1 MIMIGAGTGL
11 ARFRGFLQ
19 ERAAQRA
26 GGVSV
31 ATSLPFSVAAPPR
44 TTMLC
49 QDDLRTF
56 EADGI
61 VKVEAVFARQGD
73 PKRRYVQD
81 SIVERADDV
90 WNLIENQH
98 ANILVPKGASIT
110 ALTIMLHRDREVWG
124 EDAEEFNPDHLLPET
139 RANLP
144 ANAFKPFVQVSGP
157 ASDGSSPCK
166 KRCWCSAC
174 SCNEFIDQ
182 LNYQLKIKESFTIK
196 PGGLL
201 IGVRLRPGRKTG
213 ATPVATVTVPSSVSA
228 RAPAPRHPST
238 WTLTTQH

>member
-1 MIMIGAGTGL
+1 
-11 ARFRGFLQ
+11 
-19 ERAAQRA
+19 
-26 GGVSV
+26 
-31 ATSLPFSVAAPPR
+31 
-44 TTMLC
+44 
-49 QDDLRTF
+49 
-56 EADGI
+56 
-61 VKVEAVFARQGD
+61 VFARQGD

-144 ANAFKPFVQVSGP
+144 ANAFKPFGSGQ
-157 ASDGSSPCK
+157 
-166 KRCWCSAC
+166 RAC
-174 SCNEFIDQ
+174 IGRQFAMQEAVLVLGMLLQRFEFIGQ
-182 LNYQLKIKESFTIK
+182 LNHQLKIKESFTIK